1 MLNLIGLAILVSG
14 ILYLNQ
20 FRAGLIDAKVQS
32 LLTQGEI
39 IARAIAASA
48 GVDTNE
54 VQLDPEKLLETEQGQ
69 ADDDDALS
77 NSLEFTIDPER
88 AAPILRP
95 LVKPTGSRARIYNRD
110 GALILDSDTF
120 YSRGE
125 VLRYDLPP
133 PDAEKSDALTSFWQ
147 AVKTRLNQYDLPLY
161 TEIGGANGKA
171 YPEVATALT
180 GTSVPIVRVN
190 DKGELVVSVA
200 VPIQRMRAV
209 LGVLLLSTRGG
220 DIDNIVAA
228 ERWGIVRVSL
238 FAAAV
243 TIVLSV
249 ILANT
254 IAGPVQRLSA
264 AAESVRHSVKA
275 RAEIPDFTDR
285 SDEIG
290 HLSGALRDMTT
301 ALYKRIDAIESFA
314 ADVAHEL
321 KNPLTSLRSATET
334 LPLAKTDESKERL
347 MEIIQHDV
355 RRLDRL
361 ISDISDASRLDAELA
376 REDARPVDM
385 AELLRTTVSLFNDIH
400 RGDTPEVVFDIAYAP
415 GAHPYR
421 VTGHDSRLSQV
432 IVNLLENAISFS
444 PPGGRIAVVTRRI
457 GTEIQIAVED
467 EGPGIPEENLERIF
481 ERFYTDRPQENFG
494 QNSGL
499 GLNISRQI
507 VVAHGGRLWAENRPP
522 AGLGRGKGDAR
533 RQEQRRRALR
543 DPPAGCVIR
552 GGGTRARAWHMCCA
566 GQARGPSARAVGRGK
581 VGSCLAVP
589 GTLQR
594 RRRES
599 RSSSPTIRCSL
610 GQTEVASLWPPR
622 LRRSPERS
630 RSEGLGSS
638 RSLPL
643 PRHGSLSF
651 AIWSRPKRFPAC
663 RPSPGTDRDR
673 GGSREAAQA
682 RPVRGVGSVEVENGA
697 LVGNARSSQLTLQ
710 ERTCAHPL
718 S

>member
-1 MLNLIGLAILVSG
+1 MTAEADRSWQRPDAATVKERVRRILRISRDRTRSAIGWLVEHLPFRNGFSSLTRRIVVLNLIGLAILVSG

-32 LLTQGEI
+32 LATQGEI

-54 VQLDPEKLLETEQGQ
+54 VQLDPEKLLETEHTQDS
-69 ADDDDALS
+69 DDDDLS
-77 NSLEFTIDPER
+77 NSLDFTIDPER

-95 LVKPTGSRARIYNRD
+95 LVKPTGSRARVYNRD

-133 PDAEKSDALTSFWQ
+133 PDAEKPDALSRFWQ
-147 AVKTRLNQYDLPLY
+147 TVKTRMSQYDLPLY

-220 DIDNIVAA
+220 DIDNIVSA

-243 TIVLSV
+243 TIVLSI

-275 RAEIPDFTDR
+275 RAQIPDFTDR
-285 SDEIG
+285 TDEIG
-290 HLSGALRDMTT
+290 HLSGALRDMTN
-301 ALYKRIDAIESFA
+301 ALYRRIDAIESFA

-334 LPLAKTDESKERL
+334 LPLAKTDDSKERL
-347 MEIIQHDV
+347 MEIIKHDV
-355 RRLDRL
+355 KRLDRL

-376 REDARPVDM
+376 REDATAVDL

-400 RGDTPEVVFDIAYAP
+400 RDDTPACGGARAP
-415 GAHPYR
+415 H
-421 VTGHDSRLSQV
+421 
-432 IVNLLENAISFS
+432 
-444 PPGGRIAVVTRRI
+444 
-457 GTEIQIAVED
+457 
-467 EGPGIPEENLERIF
+467 GPRDP
-481 ERFYTDRPQENFG
+481 D
-494 QNSGL
+494 
-499 GLNISRQI
+499 
-507 VVAHGGRLWAENRPP
+507 
-522 AGLGRGKGDAR
+522 
-533 RQEQRRRALR
+533 RRRGR
-543 DPPAGCVIR
+543 
-552 GGGTRARAWHMCCA
+552 RARH
-566 GQARGPSARAVGRGK
+566 S
-581 VGSCLAVP
+581 
-589 GTLQR
+589 
-594 RRRES
+594 RRES
-599 RSSSPTIRCSL
+599 RAHLRALLYRPAAGEFRPELGTRPQHLAPDSGRTWRAAVGREPSS
-610 GQTEVASLWPPR
+610 E
-622 LRRSPERS
+622 
-630 RSEGLGSS
+630 
-638 RSLPL
+638 
-643 PRHGSLSF
+643 RHG
-651 AIWSRPKRFPAC
+651 ARQGRRKRRQKRRRTVC
-663 RPSPGTDRDR
+663 D
-673 GGSREAAQA
+673 AAA
-682 RPVRGVGSVEVENGA
+682 
-697 LVGNARSSQLTLQ
+697 GNLTIQ
-710 ERTCAHPL
+710 I
-718 S
+718 

>member
-1 MLNLIGLAILVSG
+1 MTAEADRSWQRPDAATVKLRMWRVLRVARARTRLALGWLVEHLPFRNGFSSLTRRIVVLNLIGLAILVSG

-32 LLTQGEI
+32 LATQGEI

-48 GVDTNE
+48 GVDTDE
-54 VQLDPEKLLETEQGQ
+54 VQLDPEKLLETEHQSG
-69 ADDDDALS
+69 ADDEALS
-77 NSLEFTIDPER
+77 NSLDFTIDPER

-133 PDAEKSDALTSFWQ
+133 PDAEKPDALNRFWQ
-147 AVKTRLNQYDLPLY
+147 TVKTRMRQYDLPLY

-180 GTSVPIVRVN
+180 GTSVPIVRIN

-264 AAESVRHSVKA
+264 AAERVRHSVRA

-301 ALYKRIDAIESFA
+301 ALYNRIDAIESFA

-376 REDARPVDM
+376 REDAAAVDM

-400 RGDTPEVVFDIAYAP
+400 RDDTPEVVLDIAYAP
-415 GAHPYR
+415 GAWPYR
-421 VTGHDSRLSQV
+421 VVGHDSRLSQV
-432 IVNLLENAISFS
+432 IVNLLDNAISFS
-444 PPGGRIAVVTRRI
+444 PPGGRVAVVTRRI
-457 GTEIQIAVED
+457 GSEIQIAIED
-467 EGPGIPEENLERIF
+467 EGPGIPEENLDRIF

-507 VVAHGGRLWAENRPP
+507 AVAHGGRLWAENRPP
-522 AGLGRGKGDAR
+522 AGVGRGKGDASVGKSGGAR
-533 RQEQRRRALR
+533 FVMRL
-543 DPPAGCVIR
+543 PA
-552 GGGTRARAWHMCCA
+552 T
-566 GQARGPSARAVGRGK
+566 
-581 VGSCLAVP
+581 
-589 GTLQR
+589 
-594 RRRES
+594 
-599 RSSSPTIRCSL
+599 
-610 GQTEVASLWPPR
+610 
-622 LRRSPERS
+622 
-630 RSEGLGSS
+630 
-638 RSLPL
+638 
-643 PRHGSLSF
+643 
-651 AIWSRPKRFPAC
+651 
-663 RPSPGTDRDR
+663 
-673 GGSREAAQA
+673 
-682 RPVRGVGSVEVENGA
+682 
-697 LVGNARSSQLTLQ
+697 
-710 ERTCAHPL
+710 
-718 S
+718 

>member
-1 MLNLIGLAILVSG
+1 MTAEADRSWQRPDVATIRERFRRALRVTLSRTRRASRWLAEHLPFRHGFSSLTRRIVVLNLIGLAILVSG

-69 ADDDDALS
+69 ADDDDALA

-133 PDAEKSDALTSFWQ
+133 PGVEKPDALTSFWR
-147 AVKTRLNQYDLPLY
+147 AVKTRFNQYDLPLY

-285 SDEIG
+285 TDEIG
-290 HLSGALRDMTT
+290 HLSGALRDMTD
-301 ALYKRIDAIESFA
+301 ALYRRIEAIESFA

-334 LPLAKTDESKERL
+334 LPLAKTEDSKERL
-347 MEIIQHDV
+347 MEIIKHDV
-355 RRLDRL
+355 KRLDRL

-400 RGDTPEVVFDIAYAP
+400 RGDTPEVVADIAYAP
-415 GAHPYR
+415 GARPYR
-421 VTGHDSRLSQV
+421 VLGHDSRLSQV

-444 PPGGRIAVVTRRI
+444 PPGGRIALVTRRI
-457 GTEIQIAVED
+457 GNEIQVAIED

-507 VVAHGGRLWAENRPP
+507 VMAHGGRIWAENRPP
-522 AGLGRGKGDAR
+522 AGVGRGKGDRGDGTSGGAR
-533 RQEQRRRALR
+533 F
-543 DPPAGCVIR
+543 VIR
-552 GGGTRARAWHMCCA
+552 
-566 GQARGPSARAVGRGK
+566 
-581 VGSCLAVP
+581 
-589 GTLQR
+589 
-594 RRRES
+594 
-599 RSSSPTIRCSL
+599 
-610 GQTEVASLWPPR
+610 
-622 LRRSPERS
+622 
-630 RSEGLGSS
+630 
-638 RSLPL
+638 LP
-643 PRHGSLSF
+643 
-651 AIWSRPKRFPAC
+651 
-663 RPSPGTDRDR
+663 
-673 GGSREAAQA
+673 AA
-682 RPVRGVGSVEVENGA
+682 
-697 LVGNARSSQLTLQ
+697 
-710 ERTCAHPL
+710 
-718 S
+718 

>member
-1 MLNLIGLAILVSG
+1 MTAQADRSWQRPDAATVKERVRSVLRISRDRMRSAVGWLVEHLPFRNGFSSLTRRIVVLNLIGLAILVSG

-32 LLTQGEI
+32 LATQGEI

-54 VQLDPEKLLETEQGQ
+54 VQLDPEKLLETEHTQDS
-69 ADDDDALS
+69 DDEDLS
-77 NSLEFTIDPER
+77 NSLDFTIDPER

-95 LVKPTGSRARIYNRD
+95 LVKPTGSRARVYNRD

-125 VLRYDLPP
+125 VLRYDLPA
-133 PDAEKSDALTSFWQ
+133 PDAEKPDALSRFWQ
-147 AVKTRLNQYDLPLY
+147 TVTTRMSQYDLPLY

-171 YPEVATALT
+171 YPAVATALT

-220 DIDNIVAA
+220 DIDNIVSA

-243 TIVLSV
+243 TIVLSI

-275 RAEIPDFTDR
+275 RAQIPDFTDR
-285 SDEIG
+285 TDEIG
-290 HLSGALRDMTT
+290 HLSGALRDMTN

-314 ADVAHEL
+314 ADAAHEL

-334 LPLAKTDESKERL
+334 LPLAKNDDSRERL
-347 MEIIQHDV
+347 MEIIKHDV
-355 RRLDRL
+355 KRLDRL

-376 REDARPVDM
+376 REDATAVDM

-400 RGDTPEVVFDIAYAP
+400 RDDTPEVVLDIAYAP
-415 GAHPYR
+415 GAWPYR
-421 VTGHDSRLSQV
+421 VMGHDSRLSQV
-432 IVNLLENAISFS
+432 IVNLLDNAISFS
-444 PPGGRIAVVTRRI
+444 PPGGRVAVLVRRM
-457 GTEIQIAVED
+457 GHEIQISVED
-467 EGPGIPEENLERIF
+467 EGPGIPDENLERIF

-507 VVAHGGRLWAENRPP
+507 AVAHGGRLWAENRPP
-522 AGLGRGKGDAR
+522 KGVGRGKGDA
-533 RQEQRRRALR
+533 
-543 DPPAGCVIR
+543 
-552 GGGTRARAWHMCCA
+552 
-566 GQARGPSARAVGRGK
+566 SVGRSGGARF
-581 VGSCLAVP
+581 VM
-589 GTLQR
+589 
-594 RRRES
+594 
-599 RSSSPTIRCSL
+599 
-610 GQTEVASLWPPR
+610 R
-622 LRRSPERS
+622 L
-630 RSEGLGSS
+630 
-638 RSLPL
+638 
-643 PRHGSLSF
+643 
-651 AIWSRPKRFPAC
+651 PA
-663 RPSPGTDRDR
+663 T
-673 GGSREAAQA
+673 
-682 RPVRGVGSVEVENGA
+682 
-697 LVGNARSSQLTLQ
+697 
-710 ERTCAHPL
+710 
-718 S
+718 

>member
-1 MLNLIGLAILVSG
+1 MTAETEGSWQRVDASFKERFRRGARAVLSWVKRVPGWIGEHRPFRHGFSSLTRRIVVLNLIGLAILVSG

-48 GVDTNE
+48 GVDNGETQ
-54 VQLDPEKLLETEQGQ
+54 VDPETLLEKELGQ
-69 ADDDDALS
+69 AGPGGADDPFSNALG
-77 NSLEFTIDPER
+77 FTIDPER

-110 GALILDSDTF
+110 GTLILDSDTF
-120 YSRGE
+120 YSRGQ

-133 PDAEKSDALTSFWQ
+133 PETSEPDALNTFWD
-147 AVKTRLNQYDLPLY
+147 AVTNQLQPSGLPVY
-161 TEIGGANGKA
+161 TEIGAANGKA

-180 GTSVPIVRVN
+180 GTSVPIVRKN
-190 DKGELVVSVA
+190 DKGEIVVSVA
-200 VPIQRMRAV
+200 VPVQRMRAV

-220 DIDNIVAA
+220 DIDDIVSA
-228 ERWGIVRVSL
+228 ERMSIFRVSA

-243 TIVLSV
+243 TVVLSL

-254 IAGPVQRLSA
+254 IAGPMQRLAA
-264 AAESVRHSVKA
+264 AAERVRHSVKA

-290 HLSGALRDMTT
+290 HLSGALRDMTG
-301 ALYKRIDAIESFA
+301 ALYRRIDAIESFA

-334 LPLAKTDESKERL
+334 LPLAKTEESRERL

-376 REDARPVDM
+376 REDA
-385 AELLRTTVSLFNDIH
+385 ELVSMDEMLRATVSLFNDIH
-400 RGDTPEVVFDIAYAP
+400 RDDIPEVVLEIAYAP

-421 VTGHDSRLSQV
+421 VNGHDSRLHQV
-432 IVNLLENAISFS
+432 MVNLLENAISFS
-444 PPGGRIAVVTRRI
+444 PPDGRVTVAARRI
-457 GTEIQIAVED
+457 GNEIQIAIED
-467 EGPGIPEENLERIF
+467 EGPDIPEENLERIF

-507 VVAHGGRLWAENRPP
+507 VVAHGGRLYAENRPP
-522 AGLGRGKGDAR
+522 RDASATSGGAR
-533 RQEQRRRALR
+533 F
-543 DPPAGCVIR
+543 VIR
-552 GGGTRARAWHMCCA
+552 
-566 GQARGPSARAVGRGK
+566 
-581 VGSCLAVP
+581 
-589 GTLQR
+589 
-594 RRRES
+594 
-599 RSSSPTIRCSL
+599 
-610 GQTEVASLWPPR
+610 
-622 LRRSPERS
+622 
-630 RSEGLGSS
+630 
-638 RSLPL
+638 LP
-643 PRHGSLSF
+643 
-651 AIWSRPKRFPAC
+651 
-663 RPSPGTDRDR
+663 
-673 GGSREAAQA
+673 AA
-682 RPVRGVGSVEVENGA
+682 
-697 LVGNARSSQLTLQ
+697 
-710 ERTCAHPL
+710 
-718 S
+718 

>member
-1 MLNLIGLAILVSG
+1 MTAEADRSWQRPDAATVKERVRSVLRISRDRMRSAVGWLVEHLPFRNGFSSLTRRIVVLNLIGLAILVSG

-32 LLTQGEI
+32 LATQGEI

-54 VQLDPEKLLETEQGQ
+54 VQLDPEKLLETEHTQDS
-69 ADDDDALS
+69 DDEDLS
-77 NSLEFTIDPER
+77 NSLDFTIDPER

-95 LVKPTGSRARIYNRD
+95 LVKPTGSRARVYNRD

-133 PDAEKSDALTSFWQ
+133 PDAEKPDALSRFWQ
-147 AVKTRLNQYDLPLY
+147 TVKTRMSQYDLPLY

-220 DIDNIVAA
+220 DIDNIVSA

-238 FAAAV
+238 FAAAI
-243 TIVLSV
+243 TIVLSI

-275 RAEIPDFTDR
+275 RAQIPDFTDR
-285 SDEIG
+285 TDEIG
-290 HLSGALRDMTT
+290 HLSGALRDMTN

-334 LPLAKTDESKERL
+334 LPLAKNDDSRERL
-347 MEIIQHDV
+347 MEIIKHDV
-355 RRLDRL
+355 KRLDRL

-376 REDARPVDM
+376 REDATAVDM

-400 RGDTPEVVFDIAYAP
+400 RDDTPEVVLDIAYAP
-415 GAHPYR
+415 GAWPYR
-421 VTGHDSRLSQV
+421 VMGHDSRLSQV
-432 IVNLLENAISFS
+432 IVNLLDNAISFS
-444 PPGGRIAVVTRRI
+444 PPGGRVAVLVRRM
-457 GTEIQIAVED
+457 GHEIQISVED
-467 EGPGIPEENLERIF
+467 EGPGIPDENLERIF

-507 VVAHGGRLWAENRPP
+507 AVAHGGRLWAENRTPQ
-522 AGLGRGKGDAR
+522 GVGRSKGDA
-533 RQEQRRRALR
+533 
-543 DPPAGCVIR
+543 
-552 GGGTRARAWHMCCA
+552 
-566 GQARGPSARAVGRGK
+566 SVGRSGGARF
-581 VGSCLAVP
+581 VM
-589 GTLQR
+589 
-594 RRRES
+594 
-599 RSSSPTIRCSL
+599 
-610 GQTEVASLWPPR
+610 R
-622 LRRSPERS
+622 L
-630 RSEGLGSS
+630 
-638 RSLPL
+638 
-643 PRHGSLSF
+643 
-651 AIWSRPKRFPAC
+651 PA
-663 RPSPGTDRDR
+663 T
-673 GGSREAAQA
+673 
-682 RPVRGVGSVEVENGA
+682 
-697 LVGNARSSQLTLQ
+697 
-710 ERTCAHPL
+710 
-718 S
+718 

>member
-1 MLNLIGLAILVSG
+1 MTVETDRSWQRPDAAAIRERLRRAFRVTLSRTRRAYRWFALRLPFRHGFSSLTRRIVVLNLIGLAILVSG

-69 ADDDDALS
+69 SDDDALGG
-77 NSLEFTIDPER
+77 SLEFTIDPER

-133 PDAEKSDALTSFWQ
+133 PDAEKPDALTSFWQ
-147 AVKTRLNQYDLPLY
+147 AVKTRMRQYDLPLY

-180 GTSVPIVRVN
+180 GTSVPIVRIN

-254 IAGPVQRLSA
+254 IAGPMQRLSA
-264 AAESVRHSVKA
+264 AAERVRHSVKA

-290 HLSGALRDMTT
+290 HLSGALRDMTK
-301 ALYKRIDAIESFA
+301 ALYGRIDAIESFA

-347 MEIIQHDV
+347 MDIIKHDV

-376 REDARPVDM
+376 REDATPVDM

-400 RGDTPEVVFDIAYAP
+400 RDDTPEVVLEIAYSG
-415 GAHPYR
+415 GARPYHAI
-421 VTGHDSRLSQV
+421 GHDSRL
-432 IVNLLENAISFS
+432 
-444 PPGGRIAVVTRRI
+444 
-457 GTEIQIAVED
+457 
-467 EGPGIPEENLERIF
+467 
-481 ERFYTDRPQENFG
+481 
-494 QNSGL
+494 
-499 GLNISRQI
+499 
-507 VVAHGGRLWAENRPP
+507 
-522 AGLGRGKGDAR
+522 
-533 RQEQRRRALR
+533 
-543 DPPAGCVIR
+543 
-552 GGGTRARAWHMCCA
+552 
-566 GQARGPSARAVGRGK
+566 
-581 VGSCLAVP
+581 
-589 GTLQR
+589 
-594 RRRES
+594 
-599 RSSSPTIRCSL
+599 
-610 GQTEVASLWPPR
+610 
-622 LRRSPERS
+622 
-630 RSEGLGSS
+630 
-638 RSLPL
+638 
-643 PRHGSLSF
+643 
-651 AIWSRPKRFPAC
+651 
-663 RPSPGTDRDR
+663 
-673 GGSREAAQA
+673 
-682 RPVRGVGSVEVENGA
+682 
-697 LVGNARSSQLTLQ
+697 
-710 ERTCAHPL
+710 
-718 S
+718 

>member
-1 MLNLIGLAILVSG
+1 MTAEADGSWQRPDAATVKERVRSVLRISRDRMRSAIGWLVEHLPFRNGFSSLTRRIVVLNLIGLAILVSG

-32 LLTQGEI
+32 LATQGEI

-54 VQLDPEKLLETEQGQ
+54 VQLDPEKLLETEHTQDS
-69 ADDDDALS
+69 DDEDLS
-77 NSLEFTIDPER
+77 NSLDFTIDPER

-95 LVKPTGSRARIYNRD
+95 LVKPTGSRARVYNRD

-133 PDAEKSDALTSFWQ
+133 PDAEKPDALSRFWQ
-147 AVKTRLNQYDLPLY
+147 TVKTRMSQYDLPLY

-220 DIDNIVAA
+220 DIDNIVSA

-243 TIVLSV
+243 TIVLSI

-275 RAEIPDFTDR
+275 RAQIPDFTDR
-285 SDEIG
+285 TDEIG
-290 HLSGALRDMTT
+290 HLSGALRDMTN

-334 LPLAKTDESKERL
+334 LPLAKNDDSRERL
-347 MEIIQHDV
+347 MEIIKHDV
-355 RRLDRL
+355 KRLDRL

-376 REDARPVDM
+376 REDATAVDM

-400 RGDTPEVVFDIAYAP
+400 RDDTPEVVLDIAYAP
-415 GAHPYR
+415 GAWPYR
-421 VTGHDSRLSQV
+421 VMGHDSRLSQV
-432 IVNLLENAISFS
+432 IVNLLDNAISFS
-444 PPGGRIAVVTRRI
+444 PPGGRVAVLVRRM
-457 GTEIQIAVED
+457 GHEIQISVED
-467 EGPGIPEENLERIF
+467 EGPGIPDENLERIF

-507 VVAHGGRLWAENRPP
+507 AVAHGGRLWAENRPP
-522 AGLGRGKGDAR
+522 KGVGRGKGDA
-533 RQEQRRRALR
+533 
-543 DPPAGCVIR
+543 
-552 GGGTRARAWHMCCA
+552 
-566 GQARGPSARAVGRGK
+566 SVGRSGGARF
-581 VGSCLAVP
+581 VM
-589 GTLQR
+589 
-594 RRRES
+594 
-599 RSSSPTIRCSL
+599 
-610 GQTEVASLWPPR
+610 R
-622 LRRSPERS
+622 L
-630 RSEGLGSS
+630 
-638 RSLPL
+638 
-643 PRHGSLSF
+643 
-651 AIWSRPKRFPAC
+651 PA
-663 RPSPGTDRDR
+663 T
-673 GGSREAAQA
+673 
-682 RPVRGVGSVEVENGA
+682 
-697 LVGNARSSQLTLQ
+697 
-710 ERTCAHPL
+710 
-718 S
+718 

>member
-1 MLNLIGLAILVSG
+1 MTAEADRSWQRPDAATVKLRMWRVLRVARARTRLALGWLVEHLPFRNGFSSLTRRIVVLNLIGLAILVSG

-32 LLTQGEI
+32 LATQGEI

-48 GVDTNE
+48 GVDTDE
-54 VQLDPEKLLETEQGQ
+54 VQLDPEKLLETEHQSG
-69 ADDDDALS
+69 ADDEALS
-77 NSLEFTIDPER
+77 NSLDFTIDPER

-133 PDAEKSDALTSFWQ
+133 PDAEKPDALNRFWQ
-147 AVKTRLNQYDLPLY
+147 TVKTRMRQYDLPLY

-180 GTSVPIVRVN
+180 GTSVPIVRIN

-264 AAESVRHSVKA
+264 AAERVRHSVRA

-290 HLSGALRDMTT
+290 HLSGARRDMTT

-376 REDARPVDM
+376 REDAAAVDM

-400 RGDTPEVVFDIAYAP
+400 RDDTPEVVLDIAYAP
-415 GAHPYR
+415 GAWPYR
-421 VTGHDSRLSQV
+421 VVGHDSRLSQV
-432 IVNLLENAISFS
+432 IVNLLDNAISFS
-444 PPGGRIAVVTRRI
+444 PPGGRVAVVTRRI
-457 GTEIQIAVED
+457 GSEIQIAIED
-467 EGPGIPEENLERIF
+467 EGPGIPEENLDRIF

-507 VVAHGGRLWAENRPP
+507 AVAHGGRLWAENRPP
-522 AGLGRGKGDAR
+522 AGVGRGKGDASVGKSGGAR
-533 RQEQRRRALR
+533 FVMRL
-543 DPPAGCVIR
+543 PA
-552 GGGTRARAWHMCCA
+552 T
-566 GQARGPSARAVGRGK
+566 
-581 VGSCLAVP
+581 
-589 GTLQR
+589 
-594 RRRES
+594 
-599 RSSSPTIRCSL
+599 
-610 GQTEVASLWPPR
+610 
-622 LRRSPERS
+622 
-630 RSEGLGSS
+630 
-638 RSLPL
+638 
-643 PRHGSLSF
+643 
-651 AIWSRPKRFPAC
+651 
-663 RPSPGTDRDR
+663 
-673 GGSREAAQA
+673 
-682 RPVRGVGSVEVENGA
+682 
-697 LVGNARSSQLTLQ
+697 
-710 ERTCAHPL
+710 
-718 S
+718 

>member
-1 MLNLIGLAILVSG
+1 MTAEADRSWQRPDAATVKERVRSVLRISRDRMRSAIGWLVDHLPFHNGFSSLTRRIVVLNLIGLAILVSG

-32 LLTQGEI
+32 LATQGEI

-54 VQLDPEKLLETEQGQ
+54 VQLDPEKLLETEHTQDS
-69 ADDDDALS
+69 DDEDLS
-77 NSLEFTIDPER
+77 NSLDFTIDPER

-95 LVKPTGSRARIYNRD
+95 LVKPTGSRARVYNRD

-133 PDAEKSDALTSFWQ
+133 PDAEKPDALSRFWQ
-147 AVKTRLNQYDLPLY
+147 TVKTRMSQYDLPLY

-220 DIDNIVAA
+220 DIDNIVSA

-243 TIVLSV
+243 TIVLSI

-275 RAEIPDFTDR
+275 RAQIPDFTDR
-285 SDEIG
+285 TDEIG
-290 HLSGALRDMTT
+290 HLSGALRDMTN

-334 LPLAKTDESKERL
+334 LPLAKNDDSRERL
-347 MEIIQHDV
+347 MEIIKHDV
-355 RRLDRL
+355 KRLDRL

-376 REDARPVDM
+376 REDATAVDM

-400 RGDTPEVVFDIAYAP
+400 RDDTPEVVLDIAYAP
-415 GAHPYR
+415 GAWPYR
-421 VTGHDSRLSQV
+421 VMGHDSRLSQV
-432 IVNLLENAISFS
+432 IVNLLDNAISFS
-444 PPGGRIAVVTRRI
+444 PPGGRVAVLVRRM
-457 GTEIQIAVED
+457 GHEIQISVED
-467 EGPGIPEENLERIF
+467 EGPGIPDENLERIF

-507 VVAHGGRLWAENRPP
+507 AVAHGGRLWAENRPP
-522 AGLGRGKGDAR
+522 KGVGRGKGDASAGR
-533 RQEQRRRALR
+533 SGGARFVMRL
-543 DPPAGCVIR
+543 PA
-552 GGGTRARAWHMCCA
+552 T
-566 GQARGPSARAVGRGK
+566 
-581 VGSCLAVP
+581 
-589 GTLQR
+589 
-594 RRRES
+594 
-599 RSSSPTIRCSL
+599 
-610 GQTEVASLWPPR
+610 
-622 LRRSPERS
+622 
-630 RSEGLGSS
+630 
-638 RSLPL
+638 
-643 PRHGSLSF
+643 
-651 AIWSRPKRFPAC
+651 
-663 RPSPGTDRDR
+663 
-673 GGSREAAQA
+673 
-682 RPVRGVGSVEVENGA
+682 
-697 LVGNARSSQLTLQ
+697 
-710 ERTCAHPL
+710 
-718 S
+718 

>member
-1 MLNLIGLAILVSG
+1 MTAEADRSWQRPEAPTAKERVARALRAGADRTRRALAWLGDYLPFRHGFSSLTRRIVVLNLIGLAILVSG

-32 LLTQGEI
+32 LQTQGEI

-54 VQLDPEKLLETEQGQ
+54 VPVDPESLLEAESGVAG
-69 ADDDDALS
+69 ADTDDALG
-77 NSLEFTIDPER
+77 FTIDPER

-133 PDAEKSDALTSFWQ
+133 PKIETPDALTALWQ
-147 AVKTRLNQYDLPLY
+147 SVKMNVSQYEQLPLY

-180 GTSVPIVRVN
+180 GTSVPIVRIN
-190 DKGELVVSVA
+190 EKGELVVSVA

-254 IAGPVQRLSA
+254 IAGPVQRLAA

-290 HLSGALRDMTT
+290 HLSGALRDMTK

-314 ADVAHEL
+314 ADVSHEL

-334 LPLAKTDESKERL
+334 LPLAKNDESRERL
-347 MEIIQHDV
+347 MEIIKHDV
-355 RRLDRL
+355 KRLDRL

-376 REDARPVDM
+376 REDARHVDV

-400 RGDTPEVVFDIAYAP
+400 RDDTPEVVLDVAYAP

-421 VTGHDSRLSQV
+421 VLGHDSRLSQV
-432 IVNLLENAISFS
+432 IVNLLDNAISFS
-444 PPGGRIAVVTRRI
+444 PPGGRVAVVARRI
-457 GTEIQIAVED
+457 GNEIQVAVED

-494 QNSGL
+494 NNSGL

-507 VVAHGGRLWAENRPP
+507 AAGHGGRLWAENRPP
-522 AGLGRGKGDAR
+522 AGLGRGKGDVGGRMSGGAR
-533 RQEQRRRALR
+533 FVMRL
-543 DPPAGCVIR
+543 PA
-552 GGGTRARAWHMCCA
+552 A
-566 GQARGPSARAVGRGK
+566 
-581 VGSCLAVP
+581 
-589 GTLQR
+589 
-594 RRRES
+594 
-599 RSSSPTIRCSL
+599 
-610 GQTEVASLWPPR
+610 
-622 LRRSPERS
+622 
-630 RSEGLGSS
+630 
-638 RSLPL
+638 
-643 PRHGSLSF
+643 
-651 AIWSRPKRFPAC
+651 
-663 RPSPGTDRDR
+663 
-673 GGSREAAQA
+673 
-682 RPVRGVGSVEVENGA
+682 
-697 LVGNARSSQLTLQ
+697 
-710 ERTCAHPL
+710 
-718 S
+718 

>member
-1 MLNLIGLAILVSG
+1 MTAEADRSWQRPNAATLKERVRSVLRIARNRVRSTAGWLVEHLPFRNGFSSLTRRIVVLNLIGLAILVSG

-54 VQLDPEKLLETEQGQ
+54 VQLDPEKLLETEHSQ
-69 ADDDDALS
+69 ASDDDDLS
-77 NSLEFTIDPER
+77 NSLDFTIDPER

-95 LVKPTGSRARIYNRD
+95 LVKPTGSRARVYNRD
-110 GALILDSDTF
+110 GAPILDSDTF

-133 PDAEKSDALTSFWQ
+133 PDAEKPDALSRFWQ
-147 AVKTRLNQYDLPLY
+147 TVTTRMSQYDLPLY

-180 GTSVPIVRVN
+180 GTSVPIVRIN

-243 TIVLSV
+243 TIVLSI

-264 AAESVRHSVKA
+264 AAERVRHSVRA

-285 SDEIG
+285 TDEIG
-290 HLSGALRDMTT
+290 HLSGALRDMTN
-301 ALYKRIDAIESFA
+301 ALYKRIDAIENFA

-334 LPLAKTDESKERL
+334 LPLARTDGSKERL
-347 MEIIQHDV
+347 MEIIKHDV
-355 RRLDRL
+355 KRLDRL

-376 REDARPVDM
+376 REDAKTVDI

-400 RGDTPEVVFDIAYAP
+400 RDDTPEVVLDIAYAP
-415 GAHPYR
+415 GAWPYR
-421 VTGHDSRLSQV
+421 VMGHDSRLSQV
-432 IVNLLENAISFS
+432 IVNLLDNAISFS
-444 PPGGRIAVVTRRI
+444 PPGGRVAVLARRI
-457 GTEIQIAVED
+457 GHEIQIAIED
-467 EGPGIPEENLERIF
+467 EGPGIPEENLERVF

-507 VVAHGGRLWAENRPP
+507 AVAHGGRLWAENRPP
-522 AGLGRGKGDAR
+522 KGVGRGKGDA
-533 RQEQRRRALR
+533 
-543 DPPAGCVIR
+543 
-552 GGGTRARAWHMCCA
+552 
-566 GQARGPSARAVGRGK
+566 SVGRSGGARF
-581 VGSCLAVP
+581 VMRLLA
-589 GTLQR
+589 T
-594 RRRES
+594 
-599 RSSSPTIRCSL
+599 
-610 GQTEVASLWPPR
+610 
-622 LRRSPERS
+622 
-630 RSEGLGSS
+630 
-638 RSLPL
+638 
-643 PRHGSLSF
+643 
-651 AIWSRPKRFPAC
+651 
-663 RPSPGTDRDR
+663 
-673 GGSREAAQA
+673 
-682 RPVRGVGSVEVENGA
+682 
-697 LVGNARSSQLTLQ
+697 
-710 ERTCAHPL
+710 
-718 S
+718 

>member
-1 MLNLIGLAILVSG
+1 MTAEADRSWQRPDAATVKERVRSVLRVSRNRMWSAIGWLVEHLPFRNGFSSLTRRIVVLNLIGLAILVSG

-32 LLTQGEI
+32 LATQGEI

-54 VQLDPEKLLETEQGQ
+54 VQLDPEKLLETEHTQDS
-69 ADDDDALS
+69 DDEDLS
-77 NSLEFTIDPER
+77 NSLDFTIDPER

-95 LVKPTGSRARIYNRD
+95 LVKPTGSRARVYNRD

-133 PDAEKSDALTSFWQ
+133 PDAEKPDALSRFWQ
-147 AVKTRLNQYDLPLY
+147 TVKTRMSQYDLPLY

-220 DIDNIVAA
+220 DIDNIVSA

-243 TIVLSV
+243 TIVLSI

-275 RAEIPDFTDR
+275 RAQIPDFTDR
-285 SDEIG
+285 TDEIG
-290 HLSGALRDMTT
+290 HLSGALRDMTN

-334 LPLAKTDESKERL
+334 LPLAKNDDSRERL
-347 MEIIQHDV
+347 MEIIKHDV
-355 RRLDRL
+355 KRLDRL

-376 REDARPVDM
+376 REDATAVDM

-400 RGDTPEVVFDIAYAP
+400 RDDTPEVVLDIAYAP
-415 GAHPYR
+415 GAWPYR
-421 VTGHDSRLSQV
+421 VMGHDSRLSQV
-432 IVNLLENAISFS
+432 IVNLLDNAISFS
-444 PPGGRIAVVTRRI
+444 PPGGRVAVLVRRM
-457 GTEIQIAVED
+457 GHEIQISVED
-467 EGPGIPEENLERIF
+467 EGPGIPDENLERIF

-507 VVAHGGRLWAENRPP
+507 AVAHGGRLWAENGPP
-522 AGLGRGKGDAR
+522 KGVGRGKGNA
-533 RQEQRRRALR
+533 
-543 DPPAGCVIR
+543 
-552 GGGTRARAWHMCCA
+552 
-566 GQARGPSARAVGRGK
+566 SVGRSGGARF
-581 VGSCLAVP
+581 VM
-589 GTLQR
+589 
-594 RRRES
+594 
-599 RSSSPTIRCSL
+599 
-610 GQTEVASLWPPR
+610 R
-622 LRRSPERS
+622 L
-630 RSEGLGSS
+630 
-638 RSLPL
+638 
-643 PRHGSLSF
+643 
-651 AIWSRPKRFPAC
+651 PA
-663 RPSPGTDRDR
+663 T
-673 GGSREAAQA
+673 
-682 RPVRGVGSVEVENGA
+682 
-697 LVGNARSSQLTLQ
+697 
-710 ERTCAHPL
+710 
-718 S
+718 

>member
-1 MLNLIGLAILVSG
+1 MTAEADRSWQRPDAATVKERVRSILRISRDRTRSAFGWLVEHLPFRNGFSSLTRRIVVLNLIGLAILVSG

-32 LLTQGEI
+32 LATQGEI

-54 VQLDPEKLLETEQGQ
+54 VQLDPEKLLETEHTQDS
-69 ADDDDALS
+69 DDDDLS
-77 NSLEFTIDPER
+77 NSLDFTIDPER

-95 LVKPTGSRARIYNRD
+95 LVKPTGSRARVYNRD

-133 PDAEKSDALTSFWQ
+133 PDAEKPDALSRFWQ
-147 AVKTRLNQYDLPLY
+147 TVKTRMSQYDLPLY

-220 DIDNIVAA
+220 DIDNIVSA

-243 TIVLSV
+243 TIVLSI

-275 RAEIPDFTDR
+275 RAQIPDFTDR
-285 SDEIG
+285 TDEIG
-290 HLSGALRDMTT
+290 HLSGALRDMTN
-301 ALYKRIDAIESFA
+301 ALYRRIDAIESFA

-334 LPLAKTDESKERL
+334 LPLAKTDDSKERL
-347 MEIIQHDV
+347 MEIIKHDV
-355 RRLDRL
+355 KRLDRL

-376 REDARPVDM
+376 REDATAVDL

-400 RGDTPEVVFDIAYAP
+400 RDDTPEVVLDIAYAP
-415 GAHPYR
+415 GAWPYR
-421 VTGHDSRLSQV
+421 VIGHDSRLSQV
-432 IVNLLENAISFS
+432 IVNLLDNAISFS
-444 PPGGRIAVVTRRI
+444 PPSGRVAVLARRM
-457 GTEIQIAVED
+457 GHEIQIAVED
-467 EGPGIPEENLERIF
+467 EGPGIPDENLERIF

-507 VVAHGGRLWAENRPP
+507 AVAHGGRLWAENRPP
-522 AGLGRGKGDAR
+522 NGMGRGKGDA
-533 RQEQRRRALR
+533 
-543 DPPAGCVIR
+543 
-552 GGGTRARAWHMCCA
+552 
-566 GQARGPSARAVGRGK
+566 SVGRSGGARF
-581 VGSCLAVP
+581 VM
-589 GTLQR
+589 
-594 RRRES
+594 
-599 RSSSPTIRCSL
+599 
-610 GQTEVASLWPPR
+610 R
-622 LRRSPERS
+622 L
-630 RSEGLGSS
+630 
-638 RSLPL
+638 
-643 PRHGSLSF
+643 
-651 AIWSRPKRFPAC
+651 PA
-663 RPSPGTDRDR
+663 T
-673 GGSREAAQA
+673 
-682 RPVRGVGSVEVENGA
+682 
-697 LVGNARSSQLTLQ
+697 
-710 ERTCAHPL
+710 
-718 S
+718 

>member
-1 MLNLIGLAILVSG
+1 MTAEADRSWQRPDAATVKERVRSILRISRDRTRSAIGWLVEHLPFRNGFSSLTRRIVVLNLIGLAILVSG

-32 LLTQGEI
+32 LATQGEI

-54 VQLDPEKLLETEQGQ
+54 VQLDPEKLLETEHTQDS
-69 ADDDDALS
+69 DDDDLS
-77 NSLEFTIDPER
+77 NSLDFTIDPER

-95 LVKPTGSRARIYNRD
+95 LVKPTGSRARVYNRD

-133 PDAEKSDALTSFWQ
+133 PDAEKPDALSRFWQ
-147 AVKTRLNQYDLPLY
+147 TVKTRMSQYDLPLY

-220 DIDNIVAA
+220 DIDNIVSA

-243 TIVLSV
+243 TIVLSI

-264 AAESVRHSVKA
+264 AAENVRHSVKA
-275 RAEIPDFTDR
+275 RAQIPDFTDR
-285 SDEIG
+285 TDEIG
-290 HLSGALRDMTT
+290 HLSGALRDMTN

-334 LPLAKTDESKERL
+334 LPLAKNDDSRERL
-347 MEIIQHDV
+347 MEIIKHDV
-355 RRLDRL
+355 KRLDRL

-376 REDARPVDM
+376 REDATAVDM

-400 RGDTPEVVFDIAYAP
+400 RDDTPEVVLDIAYAP
-415 GAHPYR
+415 GAWPYR
-421 VTGHDSRLSQV
+421 VMGHDSRLSQV
-432 IVNLLENAISFS
+432 IVNLLDNAISFS
-444 PPGGRIAVVTRRI
+444 PPGGRVAVLVRRM
-457 GTEIQIAVED
+457 GHEIQISVED
-467 EGPGIPEENLERIF
+467 EGPGIPDENLERIF

-507 VVAHGGRLWAENRPP
+507 AVAHGGRLWAENRPP
-522 AGLGRGKGDAR
+522 KGVGRGKGDA
-533 RQEQRRRALR
+533 
-543 DPPAGCVIR
+543 
-552 GGGTRARAWHMCCA
+552 
-566 GQARGPSARAVGRGK
+566 SVGRSGGARF
-581 VGSCLAVP
+581 VM
-589 GTLQR
+589 
-594 RRRES
+594 
-599 RSSSPTIRCSL
+599 
-610 GQTEVASLWPPR
+610 R
-622 LRRSPERS
+622 L
-630 RSEGLGSS
+630 
-638 RSLPL
+638 
-643 PRHGSLSF
+643 
-651 AIWSRPKRFPAC
+651 PA
-663 RPSPGTDRDR
+663 T
-673 GGSREAAQA
+673 
-682 RPVRGVGSVEVENGA
+682 
-697 LVGNARSSQLTLQ
+697 
-710 ERTCAHPL
+710 
-718 S
+718 

>member
-1 MLNLIGLAILVSG
+1 MTAEADRSWQRPDAVKLRMWRVFRITRARIRTALGWLVEHLPFRAGFSSLTRRIVVLNLIGLAILVSG

-32 LLTQGEI
+32 LATQGEI

-54 VQLDPEKLLETEQGQ
+54 VQLDPEKLLETEHQSG
-69 ADDDDALS
+69 ADDDALS
-77 NSLEFTIDPER
+77 NSLDFTIDPER

-133 PDAEKSDALTSFWQ
+133 PDAEKPDALSRFWQ
-147 AVKTRLNQYDLPLY
+147 TVKTRMRQYDLPLY

-180 GTSVPIVRVN
+180 GTSVPIVRIN

-264 AAESVRHSVKA
+264 AAERVRHSVRA

-347 MEIIQHDV
+347 MEIIKHDV
-355 RRLDRL
+355 KRLDRL

-376 REDARPVDM
+376 REDATFVDM

-400 RGDTPEVVFDIAYAP
+400 RDDTPEVVFDIAYAP
-415 GAHPYR
+415 GAWPYR
-421 VTGHDSRLSQV
+421 VVGHDSRLSQV
-432 IVNLLENAISFS
+432 IVNLLDNAISFS
-444 PPGGRIAVVTRRI
+444 PPGGRVAVVTRRI
-457 GTEIQIAVED
+457 GPEIQIAIED
-467 EGPGIPEENLERIF
+467 EGPGIPDENLERIF

-507 VVAHGGRLWAENRPP
+507 AVAHGGRLWAENRPP
-522 AGLGRGKGDAR
+522 AGVGRGKGDASVGKSGGAR
-533 RQEQRRRALR
+533 FVMRL
-543 DPPAGCVIR
+543 PA
-552 GGGTRARAWHMCCA
+552 T
-566 GQARGPSARAVGRGK
+566 
-581 VGSCLAVP
+581 
-589 GTLQR
+589 
-594 RRRES
+594 
-599 RSSSPTIRCSL
+599 
-610 GQTEVASLWPPR
+610 
-622 LRRSPERS
+622 
-630 RSEGLGSS
+630 
-638 RSLPL
+638 
-643 PRHGSLSF
+643 
-651 AIWSRPKRFPAC
+651 
-663 RPSPGTDRDR
+663 
-673 GGSREAAQA
+673 
-682 RPVRGVGSVEVENGA
+682 
-697 LVGNARSSQLTLQ
+697 
-710 ERTCAHPL
+710 
-718 S
+718 

>member
-54 VQLDPEKLLETEQGQ
+54 VQLDPEKLLEQEQGQ
-69 ADDDDALS
+69 AGADDDALA

-125 VLRYDLPP
+125 VLRYDLPA
-133 PDAEKSDALTSFWQ
+133 PDAEKPDALTRFWQ
-147 AVKTRLNQYDLPLY
+147 AAKTQMRQYDLPLY

-180 GTSVPIVRVN
+180 GTSVPIVRIN

-254 IAGPVQRLSA
+254 IAGPVQRLAA
-264 AAESVRHSVKA
+264 AAERVRHSVKA

-285 SDEIG
+285 TDEIG
-290 HLSGALRDMTT
+290 HLSGALRDMTN

-347 MEIIQHDV
+347 MEIIKHDV
-355 RRLDRL
+355 KRLDRL

-376 REDARPVDM
+376 REDAKAVDM
-385 AELLRTTVSLFNDIH
+385 ADLLRTTVSLFNDIH
-400 RGDTPEVVFDIAYAP
+400 RDDTPEVVCDIAYAS
-415 GAHPYR
+415 GARPYK
-421 VTGHDSRLSQV
+421 VVGHDSRLEPGHRQPARQRH
-432 IVNLLENAISFS
+432 LLLAA
-444 PPGGRIAVVTRRI
+444 GRQGRGRWRA
-457 GTEIQIAVED
+457 GS
-467 EGPGIPEENLERIF
+467 GPR
-481 ERFYTDRPQENFG
+481 
-494 QNSGL
+494 
-499 GLNISRQI
+499 SRSRSRTK
-507 VVAHGGRLWAENRPP
+507 VRASRGKSRAHLRALLHRPP
-522 AGLGRGKGDAR
+522 AGEFRPELRARTQYLAPDRHGAWRPPLCREPAAGRHVARQGRRQERRGAFRDPAAGNRISDTRGMFERGARAGPWHLRGAWPARRAAARAARARASRTWRSRFMALPGEGPLRPHLVADDQVLVAADADGDAARLAAADHRRKDRSQRARHRGDAR
-533 RQEQRRRALR
+533 
-543 DPPAGCVIR
+543 
-552 GGGTRARAWHMCCA
+552 
-566 GQARGPSARAVGRGK
+566 S
-581 VGSCLAVP
+581 
-589 GTLQR
+589 
-594 RRRES
+594 
-599 RSSSPTIRCSL
+599 
-610 GQTEVASLWPPR
+610 
-622 LRRSPERS
+622 
-630 RSEGLGSS
+630 
-638 RSLPL
+638 
-643 PRHGSLSF
+643 
-651 AIWSRPKRFPAC
+651 
-663 RPSPGTDRDR
+663 
-673 GGSREAAQA
+673 SREAELVLVCDLVA
-682 RPVRGVGSVEVENGA
+682 RRGRAANADGNRGA
-697 LVGNARSSQLTLQ
+697 DW
-710 ERTCAHPL
+710 
-718 S
+718 

>member
-1 MLNLIGLAILVSG
+1 MTAEADRSWQIPDAATLKERVRSVLRIARNRVRSTAGWLVEHLPFRNGFSSLTRRIVVLNLIGLAILVSG

-48 GVDTNE
+48 GVDINE
-54 VQLDPEKLLETEQGQ
+54 VQLDPEKLLETEHSQ
-69 ADDDDALS
+69 ASDDDDLS
-77 NSLEFTIDPER
+77 NSLDFTIDPER

-110 GALILDSDTF
+110 GALILDSDTL

-133 PDAEKSDALTSFWQ
+133 PDAEKPDALSRFWQ
-147 AVKTRLNQYDLPLY
+147 TVTTRMSQYDLPLY
-161 TEIGGANGKA
+161 TEIGGNNGKA

-238 FAAAV
+238 FAAAI
-243 TIVLSV
+243 TIVLSI

-264 AAESVRHSVKA
+264 AAERVRHSVRA

-285 SDEIG
+285 TDEIG
-290 HLSGALRDMTT
+290 HLSGALRDMTN

-334 LPLAKTDESKERL
+334 LPLARTDESKERL
-347 MEIIQHDV
+347 MEIIKHDV
-355 RRLDRL
+355 KRLDRL

-376 REDARPVDM
+376 REDAKTVDM

-400 RGDTPEVVFDIAYAP
+400 REDTPEVVLDIAYAP
-415 GAHPYR
+415 GAWPYR
-421 VTGHDSRLSQV
+421 VMGHDSRLSQV

-444 PPGGRIAVVTRRI
+444 TPGGRVAVLARRI
-457 GTEIQIAVED
+457 GHEIQIAVDD
-467 EGPGIPEENLERIF
+467 EGPGIPEENLERVF

-507 VVAHGGRLWAENRPP
+507 AVAHGGRLWAENRPP
-522 AGLGRGKGDAR
+522 KGVGRGKGDA
-533 RQEQRRRALR
+533 
-543 DPPAGCVIR
+543 G
-552 GGGTRARAWHMCCA
+552 
-566 GQARGPSARAVGRGK
+566 VGRSGGARF
-581 VGSCLAVP
+581 VM
-589 GTLQR
+589 
-594 RRRES
+594 
-599 RSSSPTIRCSL
+599 
-610 GQTEVASLWPPR
+610 R
-622 LRRSPERS
+622 L
-630 RSEGLGSS
+630 
-638 RSLPL
+638 
-643 PRHGSLSF
+643 
-651 AIWSRPKRFPAC
+651 PA
-663 RPSPGTDRDR
+663 T
-673 GGSREAAQA
+673 
-682 RPVRGVGSVEVENGA
+682 
-697 LVGNARSSQLTLQ
+697 
-710 ERTCAHPL
+710 
-718 S
+718 